1 MKNLSVKEIVTGAL
15 GIALVFLAT
24 YLIKVPNGI
33 QGYFNL
39 GDGFILLFASI
50 LNPFLAFLVGGV
62 GSALADAAG
71 GYAIY
76 FIPTLFIKGIEAIV
90 VSYLISKLGQKSR
103 YIIYLIGGA
112 IMVCG
117 YFVADAF
124 INESWAL
131 SATGIPSN
139 VIQALAGYVIALVC
153 LPIIS
158 KQVLPEKRKQEV
170 HCK

>member
-33 QGYFNL
+33 QGYFNM

-62 GSALADAAG
+62 GSALADVAG

-76 FIPTLFIKGIEAIV
+76 FIPTLLIKGAEAII
-90 VSYLISKLGQKSR
+90 VSYLIHKLGQKSR
-103 YIIYLIGGA
+103 YVVYLLGGI
-112 IMVCG
+112 IMVSG

-139 VIQALAGYVIALVC
+139 IIQALAGYVVALAC

-158 KQVLPEKRKQEV
+158 KQILPNKTGQEAP
-170 HCK
+170 CK

>member
-1 MKNLSVKEIVTGAL
+1 MKNLSVKEIVISAL

-62 GSALADAAG
+62 GSALADIAG

-76 FIPTLFIKGIEAIV
+76 FIPTLFIKGIEALIV
-90 VSYLISKLGQKSR
+90 SFLLVKLRKKNKYIAYFLGSLWMIS
-103 YIIYLIGGA
+103 
-112 IMVCG
+112 G
-117 YFVADAF
+117 YFLADAF
-124 INESWAL
+124 INESWQL
-131 SATGIPSN
+131 SLTGIPGN
-139 VIQALAGYVIALVC
+139 IIQAVAGIVIALLS
-153 LPIIS
+153 LPILLKNIRI
-158 KQVLPEKRKQEV
+158 PHE
-170 HCK
+170 